1 MQLPVKSHP
10 GSRTILNLAQ
20 TITHLQG
27 ISYDFIQT
35 ISEWPLF
42 TSEKCT
48 YITLYTSHYILK
60 TVRVAQL
67 N

>member
-1 MQLPVKSHP
+1 MKF
-10 GSRTILNLAQ
+10 LNLAQ
-20 TITHLQG
+20 TITHLQK
-27 ISYDFIQT
+27 ILCDFIQT

-42 TSEKCT
+42 TSDNCT
-48 YITLYTSHYILK
+48 HITLYASHYTLK